1 MACHGYLQLEGR
13 TFLIEYIVRN
23 CTYPL
28 TAITGN
34 EDQKPDP
41 SSTAPTADVR
51 VMCRNILNAFSST
64 IEGMDEVRIGN
75 CFEILIK
82 NTFFMKGFMAIINGI
97 SYRRNL
103 YRCVWHCL

>member
-23 CTYPL
+23 CIYPVA
-28 TAITGN
+28 TN
-34 EDQKPDP
+34 EDSKGDL
-41 SSTAPTADVR
+41 SSPPTADVR

-75 CFEILIK
+75 
-82 NTFFMKGFMAIINGI
+82 
-97 SYRRNL
+97 
-103 YRCVWHCL
+103 

>member
-28 TAITGN
+28 TAN
-34 EDQKPDP
+34 EDTKTD
-41 SSTAPTADVR
+41 STITPTAEVR

-64 IEGMDEVRIGN
+64 IEGMDEVRISK
-75 CFEILIK
+75 F
-82 NTFFMKGFMAIINGI
+82 
-97 SYRRNL
+97 
-103 YRCVWHCL
+103 

>member
-28 TAITGN
+28 TTNEDTKVDSAIT
-34 EDQKPDP
+34 
-41 SSTAPTADVR
+41 STAEVR

-64 IEGMDEVRIGN
+64 IEGMDEVRISK
-75 CFEILIK
+75 F
-82 NTFFMKGFMAIINGI
+82 
-97 SYRRNL
+97 
-103 YRCVWHCL
+103 